1 MNKVLL
7 GLVLSLVW
15 YTNHLTTAHAQ
26 NPCLGRRFSDEI
38 FRNVRTRNVTYGRNV
53 NVSGNSQTLT
63 MDIYEP
69 EGDTLPLRPVIFWA
83 FGGSFTAGIRQSPDI
98 VRLAQTFARKGY
110 VCVSID
116 YRLGTNGESLE
127 EAVSAVVRGVHD
139 GKAAVRW
146 LRKHAVEDGN
156 TYRID
161 TAQIFFG
168 GVSAGGFIALHMAY
182 MDSYDKLLQL
192 VDTTGFTTRP
202 GLQGDLEGASGNPGY
217 SSHIKGVINL
227 CGAIGSAQWID
238 PGDEPVISLHGT
250 EDGTVPYARDE
261 VTALGNFGLY
271 VDGSYVIDSVA
282 RARGVASY
290 LYTWPGLD
298 HVPFIRL
305 DVTEILLKGLFDE
318 VIMDTTVNY
327 ITRHLFKYVDQ
338 ERLSPACRTATSRPT
353 LPSESAWEIFP
364 NPSTGAFYV
373 RLPEGE
379 TPRSLTLMDAL
390 GRSQPLAWVSE
401 SDTRLRVQLPEPI
414 QGLTTVTITTD
425 TRVRHARLVIGQ

>member
-1 MNKVLL
+1 V
-7 GLVLSLVW
+7 
-15 YTNHLTTAHAQ
+15 
-26 NPCLGRRFSDEI
+26 
-38 FRNVRTRNVTYGRNV
+38 NV
-53 NVSGNSQTLT
+53 NGNLQTLT

-83 FGGSFTAGIRQSPDI
+83 FGGSFTAGVRQSPDI

-116 YRLGTNGESLE
+116 YRLGTNGESLQ
-127 EAVSAVVRGVHD
+127 EAVGAVIRGVHD

-146 LRKHAVEDGN
+146 LRKHAVEEGN
-156 TYRID
+156 TYRVD

-192 VDTTGFTTRP
+192 VDTAGLTTRP

-217 SSHIKGVINL
+217 SSKIKGIINL
-227 CGAIGSAQWID
+227 CGAVGSAQWID

-261 VTALGNFGLY
+261 ITALGDFGLF

-282 RARGVASY
+282 RRRGVDSY

-305 DVTEILLKGLFDE
+305 DLTQILLNGLFDE
-318 VIMDTTVNY
+318 VIMDTTVNF
-327 ITRHLFKYVDQ
+327 ITRHLFSYVDQ
-338 ERLSPACRTATSRPT
+338 KRLSSACRPATSRPG
-353 LPSESAWEIFP
+353 LPVETAWGIYP
-364 NPSTGAFYV
+364 NPSTGVFYV

-379 TPRSLTLMDAL
+379 TLRSLTLTDAL
-390 GRSQPLAWVSE
+390 GRSQPLTWVAETS
-401 SDTRLRVQLPEPI
+401 TRCRIQLPEYPR
-414 QGLTTVTITTD
+414 GLTTITMATASGH
-425 TRVRHARLVIGQ
+425 RYKRLVLE